1 MKLLTISIAAY
12 NVEKYLEN
20 TLNSLEC
27 SDNVKK
33 YLEVII
39 ENDGSTDRTF
49 DIAKKYEK
57 LYPDVYKAVHKENGG
72 YGSTINNSIKLAN
85 GKYFKQ
91 LDGDD
96 WFDTEHLE
104 DFLSWL
110 LKVNSDFVI
119 TPYYNC
125 FEDGKI
131 ELVDNCKTLK
141 SREEDISLMNLCGN
155 FAMHELTIKT
165 ELLRKNNINIT
176 EGCFYTDNEY
186 TFLPLMYA
194 KTVIKYEQPLYCY
207 RLGREGQSVSI
218 EGVQKHYQDAFIV
231 AEKMYKAYEN
241 NKERITVL
249 DKIVKHKLN
258 YITDTVYTYCLISSP
273 QKEKLKKF
281 DDDLK
286 NKYED
291 IYKETYAIKKVKVLR
306 LSKFLMYTYI
316 KGKILNKWK

>member
-1 MKLLTISIAAY
+1 M
-12 NVEKYLEN
+12 
-20 TLNSLEC
+20 
-27 SDNVKK
+27 
-33 YLEVII
+33 
-39 ENDGSTDRTF
+39 
-49 DIAKKYEK
+49 
-57 LYPDVYKAVHKENGG
+57 
-72 YGSTINNSIKLAN
+72 
-85 GKYFKQ
+85 
-91 LDGDD
+91 
-96 WFDTEHLE
+96 
-104 DFLSWL
+104 
-110 LKVNSDFVI
+110 
-119 TPYYNC
+119 
-125 FEDGKI
+125 
-131 ELVDNCKTLK
+131 K